1 VALAEWSLTPEYVN
15 DRWSP
20 EILWLMFHERKL
32 ELERVREAQGQEPE
46 QEPRRRIS
54 DAEMFKLLKIDPMR
68 KN

>member
-1 VALAEWSLTPEYVN
+1 VALAEWSLTPEHVN

-46 QEPRRRIS
+46 QEPKRRIS